1 MPAGSSSMGGVCMST
16 IDPAVNPD
24 EIEEAAPADAEEL
37 LPSFDS
43 PIVPNSTISGR
54 ALVAVVAIMTFLASI
69 TTGAVMLVRSAASDW
84 QSEVAREI
92 TIQVRPTS
100 GRDTEADVTRAAD
113 MARRFAGV
121 ADVRPYSRDESTRLL
136 EPWLGTGLNLSDL
149 PIPRIVVVR
158 IASAAVLDTNAL
170 RAQLAA
176 IPGASVLGGLSV
188 LFLMLAAT
196 VFSVTFA
203 TRAAMATNRPVIEV
217 LHFVGA
223 KSSFIGGHFQ
233 RHFLGLGLRGGLIGG
248 GAALTLFAIAE
259 LLTKRSSGTAAGD
272 QFGALFGSFSI
283 GIGGYVVLLLQALL
297 IAVVTAL
304 ASRRAVNKTLDSIQ

>member
-1 MPAGSSSMGGVCMST
+1 
-16 IDPAVNPD
+16 
-24 EIEEAAPADAEEL
+24 
-37 LPSFDS
+37 
-43 PIVPNSTISGR
+43 
-54 ALVAVVAIMTFLASI
+54 
-69 TTGAVMLVRSAASDW
+69 
-84 QSEVAREI
+84 
-92 TIQVRPTS
+92 
-100 GRDTEADVTRAAD
+100 
-113 MARRFAGV
+113 
-121 ADVRPYSRDESTRLL
+121 
-136 EPWLGTGLNLSDL
+136 
-149 PIPRIVVVR
+149 
-158 IASAAVLDTNAL
+158 
-170 RAQLAA
+170 
-176 IPGASVLGGLSV
+176 
-188 LFLMLAAT
+188 MLAAT

-272 QFGALFGSFSI
+272 EFGALFGSFSI